1 MWHFLKLKQ
10 SELSIVSLS
19 RFSSA
24 VARCSKWENG
34 PITLQIFSEW
44 NNIYRPQRSWG
55 KVMFLHVSV
64 ILFTGGWG
72 GGGMP
77 ACIAG
82 GISACLAAGLLGG
95 GGGIPA
101 CFEGGI
107 PACLAGLWGV
117 SPGPHWGG
125 SPDPHLGGLCIPA
138 CTEADPP
145 MVYLPGCVPAWG
157 VYLPR
162 GCTCLSACWDT
173 HTPGQTPPGQTHT
186 PGRHTFPWADPPP
199 SPRSLQRTVRILL
212 ECIFVLHAIVNQST
226 DSWLMMSN

>member
-1 MWHFLKLKQ
+1 MWHFFKLKQ

-82 GISACLAAGLLGG
+82 GISACLAAGLPGG
-95 GGGIPA
+95 RGGIPA

-107 PACLAGLWGV
+107 PACLTGLWGCLQAHTR
-117 SPGPHWGG
+117 GGG
-125 SPDPHLGGLCIPA
+125 SPDPHPVGLCIPA

-145 MVYLPGCVPAWG
+145 MVYLPGGVPAWGGVPAQGMYLWG
-157 VYLPR
+157 VYLPQCMLGYTHPR
-162 GCTCLSACWDT
+162 TDT
-173 HTPGQTPPGQTHT
+173 PL
-186 PGRHTFPWADPPP
+186 GRHTPRADIHSPGQNPPP
-199 SPRSLQRTVRILL
+199 PAVTAADGTHPTGMHF
-212 ECIFVLHAIVNQST
+212 CFTCDCQSVY
-226 DSWLMMSN
+226 W